1 MTTAA
6 ELINNAMELSAVD
19 RSYIANKLIESIEE
33 DREIS
38 SAWMDEIRCRVA
50 RRESGE
56 TQSISRESLHAQIEN
71 ILGQ

>member
-6 ELINNAMELSAVD
+6 ELINHALELSVVD

-38 SAWMDEIRCRVA
+38 SAWMDEIKRRVA
-50 RRESGE
+50 LRESGD
-56 TQSISRESLHAQIEN
+56 TQSLSRESVHAQIEN
-71 ILGQ
+71 ILAQ

>member
-6 ELINNAMELSAVD
+6 ELINYALELSVVD

-38 SAWMDEIRCRVA
+38 SAWMDEIKRRVSL
-50 RRESGE
+50 RESGD
-56 TQSISRESLHAQIEN
+56 TQSLSRESVHTQIEN
-71 ILGQ
+71 ILAQ